1 MKATYAFSQAIVA
14 VLTIQL
20 AFLPVSHALKI
31 QIKTDVKL
39 RENTDNSM
47 ERIGM
52 LKATTVVEIPDEYT
66 VNVDGKPNLE
76 LTLNNWLRSG
86 GSKRTSDGAGVYNYD
101 GEKTETFFPVRV
113 TKPAKGSTV
122 RPGHQ
127 QTKHF
132 IALKYLVRTGNAII
146 VSDDA
151 EVTEADASEPVSEEA
166 SRPVS
171 VEPSTRPDPTNHME
185 AQSTCVG
192 GLCSQP
198 SDDSAAVRGLIASAA
213 PGLAAAAGKSG
224 QLFQRTRNDLRH
236 VYDNFRK
243 SCGFDLGQFI
253 PIIKSR
259 AEQAGVPSELLLSL
273 MTQESSGRCYV
284 LNSETDST
292 QSVGLFQI
300 NSVHKQF
307 PRCTSEQKNILRSL
321 GSANRLATGPRC
333 LENPIV
339 NLDEAIRVLNAS
351 KSFLVS
357 RGFDESKLS
366 SEDLWRL
373 TVSAYNGGPRWVL
386 EAKKDLDLFNA
397 KHGTSLSAHKW
408 EDLRIF
414 YMREWLGRDQKIKN
428 LGRAVEGRSRANSI
442 ANLSYAENIVGRRAT
457 AASRPGLM
465 TAWLPTV
472 RE

>member
-1 MKATYAFSQAIVA
+1 MKAAYAFSQAIVA

-31 QIKTDVKL
+31 QIKTDIKL
-39 RENTDNSM
+39 RESSDNSM
-47 ERIGM
+47 ERIGL
-52 LKATTVVEIPDEYT
+52 LKRGTIVEIPDEYT
-66 VNVDGKPNLE
+66 VNVGGKPNLE
-76 LTLNNWLRSG
+76 LTLNNWLRSN
-86 GSKRTSDGAGVYNYD
+86 GSKRATGGAGVYNFD
-101 GEKTETFFPVRV
+101 GEQSDMFFPIRV
-113 TKPAKGSTV
+113 TNPAKGSTV

-132 IALKYLVRTGNAII
+132 IALKYLVRTGNAFI
-146 VSDDA
+146 VSEDA
-151 EVTEADASEPVSEEA
+151 EVTEADTAEPTSTETSEPVA
-166 SRPVS
+166 
-171 VEPSTRPDPTNHME
+171 VEPSYRPDPATHME
-185 AQSTCVG
+185 AQTTCTN

-198 SDDSAAVRGLIASAA
+198 SDDSAAVRGLIAASA

-224 QLFQRTRNDLRH
+224 QLFQRTKNDLRH
-236 VYDNFRK
+236 VYDNFQK

-259 AEQAGVPSELLLSL
+259 AAQAGVPSELLLSL

-300 NSVHKQF
+300 NSVHKKF
-307 PRCTSEQKNILRSL
+307 PRCTNEQKNILRSL

-333 LENPIV
+333 LENPVV

-351 KSFLVS
+351 KSHITS

-366 SEDLWRL
+366 SEDLWRM
-373 TVSAYNGGPRWVL
+373 TISAYNGGPRWVL
-386 EAKKDLDLFNA
+386 EAKKDLEQFNS
-397 KHGTSLSAHKW
+397 KHGTSLSAYKW

-414 YMREWLGRDQKIKN
+414 YMREWLDRGQKIQN
-428 LGRAVEGRSRANSI
+428 LGRAVEGRSRTNSV

-457 AASRPGLM
+457 ASSRPGLM